1 MHSLLAQIT
10 DISGT
15 NTEECFDVTMYIKGT
30 ITNENFLIIYDSL
43 TVDEKA
49 VVTAFTDLL
58 SSKAPQ

>member
-30 ITNENFLIIYDSL
+30 TINENYRIMYDTL
-43 TVDEKA
+43 TVEEKA
-49 VVTAFTDLL
+49 VVTAFTDLM